1 MSKELI
7 VPHVFCLATCCW
19 SMLSSALGSEA
30 TLLWLLR
37 TLSFVGGT
45 LMLGGSSFAW
55 TFATLQP
62 AAAQEVFRTDAR
74 SAVRFGAACIV
85 ICALPMLLLHAHG
98 AAPSS
103 PDWLSRGLVA
113 VFVTWWGPV
122 WLLQVG
128 ATLVV
133 ALLLGERTIGSPWL
147 IAIETIVVLTLS
159 PTGHALAVVDPN
171 ARLLALA
178 AAWLHLLAIAVWLG
192 GVMVLAHALPTAL
205 SRIAQGD
212 RAAFAREALA
222 RFSQVAIPMVS
233 VMMLTGLYAM
243 WLHMPGLRTF
253 AESGYGKTLL
263 VKIVVVG
270 SILYLGSRHFVA
282 GRSRRTSNVLYN
294 CRTLTFEAVLALAA
308 IAISAFLVGQA
319 PPGHPVLPTTSML
332 RGEAV
337 EWNLRLAPK
346 ARRERTSAR
355 GLTDKARAF

>member
-1 MSKELI
+1 MSKKLI
-7 VPHVFCLATCCW
+7 VSHVFYLATCCW
-19 SMLSSALGSEA
+19 SMLHSAVSSET

-62 AAAQEVFRTDAR
+62 AAAHAVFRNDAR
-74 SAVRFGAACIV
+74 STARLGAACIV
-85 ICALPMLLLHAHG
+85 ICALPILLVRAHDV
-98 AAPSS
+98 ASSS

-113 VFVTWWGPV
+113 VFSNWWGLV
-122 WLLQVG
+122 WLLQVA

-133 ALLLGERTIGSPWL
+133 VLLLGERTIGSPWV
-147 IAIETIVVLTLS
+147 IAVQTIVVLTLS
-159 PTGHALAVVDPN
+159 PTGHALAVVNTN
-171 ARLLALA
+171 ARLMALA
-178 AAWLHLLAIAVWLG
+178 AAWLHLLAISVWLG

-205 SRIAQGD
+205 TQIAQAE
-212 RAAFAREALA
+212 RAAFARGVLA
-222 RFSQVAIPMVS
+222 RFSNVAIPMVS

-243 WLHMPGLRTF
+243 WLHLPSLRTF
-253 AESGYGKTLL
+253 VESGYGKTLL

-282 GRSRRTSNVLYN
+282 GHSRRANSVQFN
-294 CRTLTFEAVLALAA
+294 CRALTVEAALALAA
-308 IAISAFLVGQA
+308 IAISAFLVAQA
-319 PPGHPVLPTTSML
+319 PPGRPALPAASML